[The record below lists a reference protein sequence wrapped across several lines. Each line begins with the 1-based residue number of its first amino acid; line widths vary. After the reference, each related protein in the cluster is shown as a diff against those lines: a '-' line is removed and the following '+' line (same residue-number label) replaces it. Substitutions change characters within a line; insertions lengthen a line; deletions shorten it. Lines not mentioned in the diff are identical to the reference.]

1 MDENTKN
8 KSLVSVVIPFY
19 NNTAWLCEAV
29 DSVLKQ
35 TYRNFE
41 IIVVNDGSPEDIAA
55 FLAEYGDKINYYY
68 QDNQGPASA
77 RNLGIEKAAGEFV
90 AFLDSDDLWLPDK
103 LKIQIDK
110 MREYGAV
117 WSCCSYETFGDN
129 NPREILMSK
138 NAEEYAQTYSKRI
151 ATPSV
156 VIRADVLKTNTDLR
170 FNKSIRYGED
180 SYLWMLLILSYP
192 ILSLN
197 DILVKVRMRGTNAGK
212 CAYAQINARANL
224 WKIRKAQA
232 ALFKHNKNVPLYYKI
247 ASEMCVAGCKVL
259 GLLEKRTASQ
269 KTREYAARVLYLLPY
284 IIFKFRKTGI

>member
-1 MDENTKN
+1 
-8 KSLVSVVIPFY
+8 VIPFY

-68 QDNQGPASA
+68 QDNQGSRLCAQP
-77 RNLGIEKAAGEFV
+77 RHRKAAGVCRVSRF
-90 AFLDSDDLWLPDK
+90 DDLWLPDK

-197 DILVKVRMRGTNAGK
+197 DIL
-212 CAYAQINARANL
+212 
-224 WKIRKAQA
+224 
-232 ALFKHNKNVPLYYKI
+232 
-247 ASEMCVAGCKVL
+247 
-259 GLLEKRTASQ
+259 
-269 KTREYAARVLYLLPY
+269 
-284 IIFKFRKTGI
+284 